1 MEQMIHKP
9 ERERKARGSAQNVQQ
24 KLARLD
30 ILAHKVMKFWEKT
43 LDEKSDATT
52 AEKIQVSRDV
62 VAYAWGKPKQQVQV
76 DAKVEINHRAH
87 IEALHMLAS
96 AASGPVIDANP
107 LTAIDNQTLM
117 AKSPLLPS
125 PDQQGRAELDPLAA
139 LGVPGLD
146 LGELAA
152 PFLSPADDDDPPP
165 GASGTPTGGVHMRA
179 PRPLDIKNDE

>member
-1 MEQMIHKP
+1 MTEPEPYKP
-9 ERERKARGSAQNVQQ
+9 KKGARGAALNVQQ

-30 ILAHKVMKFWEKT
+30 ILANKVMRFWERT

-87 IEALHMLAS
+87 IEALHLLAS
-96 AASGPVIDANP
+96 AASGPVIDARPLNVLDNP
-107 LTAIDNQTLM
+107 SPVT
-117 AKSPLLPS
+117 KSPLLSS
-125 PDQQGRAELDPLAA
+125 PEGQGDPLAA
-139 LGVPGLD
+139 LGLAGLD

-152 PFLSPADDDDPPP
+152 PFLAEAEDEDPPP
-165 GASGTPTGGVHMRA
+165 GASGTPGGGA
-179 PRPLDIKNDE
+179 STQQTRPLDIKNDG